1 VSNGKPGSS
10 WRAFPSTAGVKV
22 WIGGRDTIRGALDLY
37 QPASR
42 AGKVAKAVAVL
53 CPEALTSLAWRGRP
67 DAATRTRLN
76 LVAAAIRERL
86 GDDALAMSV
95 SPGTAGNHRKMT
107 AQVSGRAG
115 VVAYVKVAE
124 APEAAH
130 LLENEAAMLE
140 WLAGKDFG
148 PAVVP
153 EVIGQDRADGLTLL
167 LQGVPPASARSRRL
181 VPDHKDAAFLSAL
194 MATDRKVVPLGSLL
208 EAWRAPESEPADDTL
223 EILNRDVRAALA
235 VVLPAQQVVVS
246 ASHGDYAPWNC
257 LDLSD
262 GRLFVF
268 DWEYGHREAPLLGDL
283 FHRVLMPAQ
292 LLQRTPPARLVAR
305 LLSLEADPI
314 LGDVVTRSGV
324 SRAELPGYLLLH
336 LLQMAH
342 RSRAQQ
348 GAVSPYIRGCLRACL
363 DAVNGANRPRNVVVA
378 AYACEPGKGSE
389 PGVGWHVCQAISR
402 THKAW
407 VITKDNNREPIEQA
421 LSAHPNANLHF
432 SYVGLPRWLTFWKK
446 GPRGVRLYYYLWQFA
461 AWRAARR
468 LGRRVDFDLA
478 HHVTFVNDWMFSFL
492 GLLPYPFVWGPIGSN
507 PKIPASLAPSRHAL
521 LVDRLRCAVQGA
533 FRLADPLYWLS
544 VFRANLIVGIS
555 PEVGRKLP
563 ISLLGRGKFISHPAI
578 ATEAEVGTPRCR
590 ESARQGVRILT
601 MGHFIRIK
609 GFHLAIRA
617 FAQFALANSEATL
630 LIVGRGPE
638 RGRLAKLARS
648 LGIEGQVTFRD
659 WLPRDEALREMGRA
673 DIFLYPS
680 FEGGGMVVLEA
691 MAHGLP
697 VVCLKYGGAGEM
709 VSDDCGM
716 RVPVGT
722 TEATVSGLAAA
733 LETLVR
739 SEERRLAMGHAA
751 RRRTREHYLWE
762 TRAEAFSHWY
772 SRVLQS

>member
-1 VSNGKPGSS
+1 MPGSS

-22 WIGGRDTIRGALDLY
+22 WIGDGDTLRGALNLY

-42 AGKVAKAVAVL
+42 AGKVAKAIAAV
-53 CPEALTSLAWRGRP
+53 CPDALASLVCRGAP
-67 DAATRTRLN
+67 DAATRARLD

-86 GDDALAMSV
+86 GDDALAVSV
-95 SPGTAGNHRKMT
+95 SPGTAGKHRKMT

-115 VVAYVKVAE
+115 IIAYVKVAD

-130 LLENEAAMLE
+130 LLDNEAAMLRE
-140 WLAGKDFG
+140 LAGTDLG

-153 EVIGQDRADGLTLL
+153 AVIGLDRADGLTLL
-167 LQGVPPASARSRRL
+167 LQGAPPASTRPRRL
-181 VPDHKDAAFLSAL
+181 APDHKDAAFLSTL
-194 MATDRKVVPLGSLL
+194 MATDRRDLPLDSLF
-208 EAWRAPESEPADDTL
+208 EAWPADDAL
-223 EILNRDVRAALA
+223 ESLAGEVRAALA
-235 VVLPAQQVVVS
+235 AVLPAQQVAVS

-268 DWEYGHREAPLLGDL
+268 DWEYGRKDAPLLGDL

-305 LLSLEADPI
+305 LLSLAAHPI

-324 SRAELPGYLLLH
+324 SRAELPAYLLLY

-342 RSRAQQ
+342 RGRAQQ
-348 GAVSPYIRGCLRACL
+348 GAVSPYIRECLRACL
-363 DAVNGANRPRNVVVA
+363 DAVNGMNRPRNVLVA

-389 PGVGWHVCQAISR
+389 PGVGWHVCQAIGR

-407 VITKDNNREPIEQA
+407 VITKDNNRKPIEQA

-432 SYVGLPRWLTFWKK
+432 SYVGMPRWLTFWKK
-446 GPRGVRLYYYLWQFA
+446 GPRGVRIYYYLWQFA
-461 AWRAARR
+461 AWREARR
-468 LGRRVDFDLA
+468 LGRQVDFDLA

-492 GLLPYPFVWGPIGSN
+492 ALLPYPFVWGPIGSN
-507 PKIPASLAPSRHAL
+507 PSIPASLAPSRRAL
-521 LVDRLRCAVQGA
+521 LIDRLRCAVQGA
-533 FRLADPLYWLS
+533 FRLADPLYWLC

-563 ISLLGRGKFISHPAI
+563 ISLLGRDKFISHPAI
-578 ATEAEVGTPRCR
+578 GTEAEVGPPRCQ

-609 GFHLAIRA
+609 GFHLAIQA
-617 FAQFALANSEATL
+617 FARFALANPDAKL
-630 LIVGRGPE
+630 LIIGRGPE
-638 RGRLAKLARS
+638 RGRLAQMAGS

-659 WLPRDEALREMGRA
+659 WLPRDEALQEMGRA

-697 VVCLKYGGAGEM
+697 VVCLNYGGAGEM
-709 VSDDCGM
+709 VSDECGI

-722 TEATVSGLAAA
+722 AEDTVAGLTVA
-733 LETLVR
+733 LETLANDAAGR
-739 SEERRLAMGHAA
+739 QRLSTAA
-751 RRRTREHYLWE
+751 RERVNARYLWE
-762 TRAEAFSHWY
+762 GREDVILLWY
-772 SRVLQS
+772 TMTQLEFEMGK